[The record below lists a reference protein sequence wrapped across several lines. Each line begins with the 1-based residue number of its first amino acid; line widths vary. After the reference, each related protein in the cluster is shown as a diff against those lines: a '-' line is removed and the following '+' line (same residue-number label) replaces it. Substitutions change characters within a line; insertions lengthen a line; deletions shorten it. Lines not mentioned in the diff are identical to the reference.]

1 MGSSEAPWYFGCFC
15 IRQGAGRSRPDSGGL
30 ADLKLGK
37 ARAGSR
43 FAMPSHVVGALHAA
57 TLWCFFSTAPA
68 ASPDAQDS
76 CGFFSFVKRLP
87 GGLIITRESRKY
99 SRAPNMWVASRHR
112 ACADQPTVAHSGVY
126 ASLPRYLV
134 PGFQSGETC
143 RKFQPQGPLQPQELC
158 EPEQR
163 WCGGAGPEL
172 QARAAIS
179 LSIFSRMGLSHRAG
193 RGA

>member
-43 FAMPSHVVGALHAA
+43 FAMPSHVVGALHAPCRLVFLQHRTRSCTQCA
-57 TLWCFFSTAPA
+57 RLVCFM
-68 ASPDAQDS
+68 
-76 CGFFSFVKRLP
+76 VKCLP
-87 GGLIITRESRKY
+87 GGLLIARRSREY
-99 SRAPNMWVASRHR
+99 SRAPNMWVASRRR
-112 ACADQPTVAHSGVY
+112 ACADQPTVARSGVY

-143 RKFQPQGPLQPQELC
+143 RKFQAQGPLQPQELC